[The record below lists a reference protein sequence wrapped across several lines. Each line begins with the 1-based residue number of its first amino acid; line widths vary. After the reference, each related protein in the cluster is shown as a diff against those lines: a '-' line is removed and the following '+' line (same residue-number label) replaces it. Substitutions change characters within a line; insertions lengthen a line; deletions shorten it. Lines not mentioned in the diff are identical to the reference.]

1 MVRAQSGRSN
11 VYNAS
16 ARAKARKSSLID
28 TTRMRQLVQQGTDS
42 IGASIGEMGYRNEMD
57 LYASRMSGA
66 DAIEAALFHNLDNDL
81 SEVLRFCQG
90 KLKSLVAVYVERFE
104 YQKANTVLIA
114 VNGGASHEVIESQI
128 LPAENPRN
136 ATWLNI
142 VRSTEGLQEAVEAM
156 SGTQWG
162 QTLSRL
168 DGEPTLEIM
177 ENALDMQYFS
187 DALKAMKGKDGGP
200 RLQKYLRMEIDH
212 RNVIN
217 QFRSIRMETSS
228 EKRQE
233 MIIPGGKVDHVTM
246 RQACLAESD
255 DDLIETLRRSSS
267 FDDTGFDEA
276 KEESNRI
283 GSLDPYAELLSH
295 KRHTVLKRF
304 SHLSPISAFPIIYY
318 IERKALEVRN
328 LRLLVRGKAVGL
340 PNEVLEAHMDY

>member
-1 MVRAQSGRSN
+1 
-11 VYNAS
+11 
-16 ARAKARKSSLID
+16 
-28 TTRMRQLVQQGTDS
+28 MRQLVQQGTDS
-42 IGASIGEMGYRNEMD
+42 IGASIGEMGYINEMD

-104 YQKANTVLIA
+104 YQKAKTVLRA
-114 VNGGASHEVIESQI
+114 VNGGATDEVIESQI

-200 RLQKYLRMEIDH
+200 RLQKYLRMEI
-212 RNVIN
+212 
-217 QFRSIRMETSS
+217 
-228 EKRQE
+228 E
-233 MIIPGGKVDHVTM
+233 MMILSRPLDAVVHLMILDLM
-246 RQACLAESD
+246 RQRKNPNVLGAW
-255 DDLIETLRRSSS
+255 TLTLSYSPTKGTPFSR
-267 FDDTGFDEA
+267 
-276 KEESNRI
+276 
-283 GSLDPYAELLSH
+283 GSP
-295 KRHTVLKRF
+295 T
-304 SHLSPISAFPIIYY
+304 
-318 IERKALEVRN
+318 
-328 LRLLVRGKAVGL
+328 
-340 PNEVLEAHMDY
+340 